1 MSGLVVHTEH
11 GGMELGPGEGVRFG
25 RGAPGV
31 PVGLV
36 LDDPAVPRLAGEI
49 LATEDH
55 WHLSNLGY
63 GQSLLVEN
71 PEGAGEYFRVA
82 PRRIGAPVPF
92 EFARVV
98 LPTRSPDGLV
108 IHVYAPGHSYAE
120 TAGELDGVG
129 TVAAFSLDETATY
142 FAVLVALC
150 EPRLRDQSATV
161 IPTTRQVAERLAAP
175 SEQAVS
181 FHIDYLARSKLRVK
195 PAGESG
201 GRLEWK
207 RELVVSLALRFG
219 LVREEHLAVLP
230 SRLRR

>member
-11 GGMELGPGEGVRFG
+11 GRLEIGPGESVLFG
-25 RGAPGV
+25 RGASGV

-55 WHLSNLGY
+55 WRLSNLGY
-63 GQSLLVEN
+63 EQSLLVEN

-98 LPTRSPDGLV
+98 LPTRSPDGLAV
-108 IHVYAPGHSYAE
+108 HVSAPGHSYAE
-120 TAGELDGVG
+120 RVGELDGEG

-161 IPTTRQVAERLAAP
+161 IPTTRQVAARLAGL
-175 SEQAVS
+175 SEQAVG

-195 PAGESG
+195 PAAEAGS
-201 GRLEWK
+201 RLEWK

-219 LVREEHLAVLP
+219 LVREEHLALLP
-230 SRLRR
+230 ARLLR